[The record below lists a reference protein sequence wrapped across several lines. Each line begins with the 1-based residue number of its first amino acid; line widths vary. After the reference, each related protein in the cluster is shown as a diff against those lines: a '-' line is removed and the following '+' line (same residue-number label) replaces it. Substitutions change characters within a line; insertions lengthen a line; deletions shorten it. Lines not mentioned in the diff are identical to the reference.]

1 MKVNITDEIISSAAI
16 KFGIEP
22 GLIYS
27 VYQVESSG
35 NGFLLSGKPKIL
47 FEGHIFWRQL
57 TLSGMSEI
65 EIEKLARNHESILYK
80 KWTRKFYYKDGELEY
95 KRLEAARL
103 INENAAN
110 CSASWGAF
118 QIMGFNYR
126 SCGFHSVNDFVVAHS
141 KGIDEHINS
150 FFNFLISTKL
160 FEHLKNKNWDIFSR
174 MYNGPDYRKND
185 YNKKLIKMYEEYI
198 NSRT

>member
-27 VYQVESSG
+27 VCQVESAGS
-35 NGFLLSGKPKIL
+35 GFLLSGKPKIL

-57 TLSGMSEI
+57 KLSGMSEI
-65 EIEKLARNHESILYK
+65 EIEQLARNHDNILYK
-80 KWTRKFYYKDGELEY
+80 KWTRKFYYKDGEREY
-95 KRLEAARL
+95 NRLETARL

-126 SCGFHSVNDFVVAHS
+126 SCGFNSINDLVIAHS

-150 FFNFLISTKL
+150 FFNFLISKKL
-160 FEHLKNKNWDIFSR
+160 IEHLKNKNWAVFSR
-174 MYNGPDYRKND
+174 MYNGPDYRKNNYD
-185 YNKKLIKMYEEYI
+185 KKLMERYKEYI